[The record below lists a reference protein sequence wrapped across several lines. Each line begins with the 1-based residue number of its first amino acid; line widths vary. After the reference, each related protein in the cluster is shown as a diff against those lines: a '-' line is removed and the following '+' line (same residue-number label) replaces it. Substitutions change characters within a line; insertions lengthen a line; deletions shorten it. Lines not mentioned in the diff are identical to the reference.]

1 MQENNAQI
9 AKNII
14 DRLKKN
20 LKVETDTR
28 LAEILNIKPNTISS
42 WKKRNTLDYSKIID
56 KCVALNIDLN
66 LIFNDSFAL
75 DSSEAQPP
83 IISKNLIY
91 QYTNGELKKSF
102 SSLPKMKF
110 PWQKSNESLAFQT
123 NENIINQ
130 KLNSDFFAISEK
142 VSISDVVEGDLV
154 VIISQKLGFFIKK
167 VNFTS
172 PGSKITFTS
181 IEVKN
186 TFNKGISI
194 QVEDI
199 DELWKVTGLLSLV

>member
-14 DRLKKN
+14 DRLKKT

-56 KCVALNIDLN
+56 KCVGLNIDLN
-66 LIFNDSFAL
+66 LIFNDNFGI
-75 DSSEAQPP
+75 DGSEAQTP

-102 SSLPKMKF
+102 NNLPKMTF
-110 PWQKSNESLAFQT
+110 PWQKGNESLAFET
-123 NENIINQ
+123 NENIIHQ
-130 KLNSDFFAISEK
+130 KLSSNFFAISEK
-142 VSISDVVEGDLV
+142 VSISDLLEDDLV
-154 VIISQKLGFFIKK
+154 IIISKKLGFFIKK
-167 VNFTS
+167 VNFS
-172 PGSKITFTS
+172 APNSKITFTS
-181 IEVKN
+181 IEVKKV
-186 TFNKGISI
+186 FNKGISI
-194 QVEDI
+194 EVEDI
-199 DELWKVTGLLSLV
+199 DELWKVNSILSIV